1 MCDFPTN
8 VQDVSN
14 TSYNKDEQLT
24 EALVSITLSRVF
36 RVTYNEG
43 FESLTDAVMSDS
55 NIYTIPDLLKILYDL
70 VDDRIEQLKDK
81 LALIRASLGILHG
94 NDVQQE
100 IAKYKRIKE
109 CCSWSVD
116 DCEVIENF

>member
-1 MCDFPTN
+1 MCNFSTKA
-8 VQDVSN
+8 QDDPN
-14 TSYNKDEQLT
+14 ALYNKDEQLT

-100 IAKYKRIKE
+100 IARYERIKE